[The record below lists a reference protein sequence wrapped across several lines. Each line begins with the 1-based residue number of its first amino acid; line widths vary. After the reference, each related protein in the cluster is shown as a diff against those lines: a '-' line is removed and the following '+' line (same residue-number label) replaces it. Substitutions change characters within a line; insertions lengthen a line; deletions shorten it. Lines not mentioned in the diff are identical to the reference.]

1 MKPKTLPYHRHYCE
15 WDFALQFLYG
25 YNSRVDNGGALSDS
39 RWQKQRISFN
49 KFVGVTLQTIFE
61 PYD

>member
-1 MKPKTLPYHRHYCE
+1 MNTQKTPE
-15 WDFALQFLYG
+15 F
-25 YNSRVDNGGALSDS
+25 DS
-39 RWQKQRISFN
+39 LTYYDGRWQKQRISFN